1 MIAYLREW
9 WKKEAGCEAR
19 AKRMDD
25 LLVNIDVLISNI
37 FQGTNGSVSW
47 KSIAFMV
54 AAGADRVQS
63 MPENMVSKYVMSSF
77 GIEILINEITVN
89 NQWEKQITLQVV
101 QKISYLLEGNLT
113 ASDRTPE
120 CLWSHWGWGCQ
131 AKTTAQSG
139 LVESCSKEKTFT
151 TWTVCLQVFL
161 ITCIP
166 DEFFFKKWVKRS
178 EKVLSSIDIERASWH
193 WVWGE
198 HCGETAKGGDDFH
211 GATCCANKVMRVFMG
226 FMRIV
231 G

>member
-120 CLWSHWGWGCQ
+120 CLWSH
-131 AKTTAQSG
+131 QSARME
-139 LVESCSKEKTFT
+139 LSIKDHSTNRSCGS
-151 TWTVCLQVFL
+151 LQQGEHIHNMNSVLTSFFS

-166 DEFFFKKWVKRS
+166 D
-178 EKVLSSIDIERASWH
+178 
-193 WVWGE
+193 
-198 HCGETAKGGDDFH
+198 
-211 GATCCANKVMRVFMG
+211 
-226 FMRIV
+226 
-231 G
+231 